1 MDNETIGDPGNNGQ
15 DGLGLTDIVLLI
27 FGAVAA
33 MSAFA
38 SIVSITYNKK
48 NIRVIPQERDEVF
61 IVSP

>member
-1 MDNETIGDPGNNGQ
+1 MDNETVDDPGNKGQ
-15 DGLGLTDIVLLI
+15 GGLGLTDIVFLI
-27 FGAVAA
+27 LGAVAA

-38 SIVSITYNKK
+38 SMMSITYNKN